1 MCFSFTCSSQSC
13 CESPRVNM
21 ENKSLSFDAAVVL
34 CFFGLLYLLLRS
46 QVNLGTLV
54 YLHTTTF
61 HIENKD
67 CRFKWTQGY
76 WNLLSSLF
84 IVDLLN
90 SFTYSFTVSSHLST
104 SPLDMCLLFVFI
116 FCILLLSLSISVRIL
131 HLSQHQ
137 FVLFPTL
144 CCLSM
149 LPSLILMMFGL
160 KIMVAIGSRAWF
172 FFSQQEDNYII

>member
-1 MCFSFTCSSQSC
+1 
-13 CESPRVNM
+13 M

-34 CFFGLLYLLLRS
+34 CLFGLLYLLLRS
-46 QVNLGTLV
+46 QVNLRTLV

-67 CRFKWTQGY
+67 CCFKLTLQGY
-76 WNLLSSLF
+76 WNPLSSLF
-84 IVDLLN
+84 IVDIQN
-90 SFTYSFTVSSHLST
+90 SFTYSTVSSHLST
-104 SPLDMCLLFVFI
+104 SPLDMCLLFVFM
-116 FCILLLSLSISVRIL
+116 FCILLLSLSVRIL

-160 KIMVAIGSRAWF
+160 KIMVVIGSRAWF
-172 FFSQQEDNYII
+172 FFQSARR